1 MRNLRLLLA
10 PETKALRWLIVRVSR
25 WPTSLGC
32 VHLAFDGWPGCLLQ
46 GPPSWY
52 FAEQIAFRASYLF
65 YLCARYLLSPVGV
78 RQFLSPLSVLSSL
91 SYLVRD
97 TFLLLRTSV
106 VRDTFSCEPLSCV
119 IPSLAEPLS
128 CVIPSLV
135 TPLSKDKQLNP
146 LALDARVVDRHITT
160 CTVDVVMRHEA
171 CVTVQRLKSG
181 SKSSGSW
188 VTSIVPVIFST
199 SHSRQARSCFCCSA

>member
-1 MRNLRLLLA
+1 MRSLRLLLA
-10 PETKALRWLIVRVSR
+10 PETEALRWLIVRVSR

-78 RQFLSPLSVLSSL
+78 RQFLSPLSVIPSL

-97 TFLLLRTSV
+97 TF
-106 VRDTFSCEPLSCV
+106 SCDPLSCV

-135 TPLSKDKQLNP
+135 TPLSTDKQLNP
-146 LALDARVVDRHITT
+146 LALDAGVVDRRITT

-188 VTSIVPVIFST
+188 GTSIVPVVSST